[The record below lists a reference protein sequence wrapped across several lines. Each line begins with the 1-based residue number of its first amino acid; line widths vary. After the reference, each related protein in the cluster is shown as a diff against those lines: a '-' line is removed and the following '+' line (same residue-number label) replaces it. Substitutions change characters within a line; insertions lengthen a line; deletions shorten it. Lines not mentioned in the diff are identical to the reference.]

1 MNKINKVKAFRE
13 AIGLTQK
20 DLARILD
27 ISVDSYSRKE
37 RGVSDFRKNEM
48 IEITAIFKNNG
59 IDENLQDIFFNL

>member
-59 IDENLQDIFFNL
+59 VDENLQDIFF

>member
-48 IEITAIFKNNG
+48 IEIAAIFKNNG
-59 IDENLQDIFFNL
+59 IDENLQDIFF

>member
-59 IDENLQDIFFNL
+59 IDENLQDIFF

>member
-59 IDENLQDIFFNL
+59 IDENIQDIFFNL

>member
-1 MNKINKVKAFRE
+1 MNKINKVKAFRA

-59 IDENLQDIFFNL
+59 IDENLQDIFF

>member
-1 MNKINKVKAFRE
+1 MNKINKVKALRE

-59 IDENLQDIFFNL
+59 IDENLQDIFF

>member
-1 MNKINKVKAFRE
+1 MNKINKVKAFRA

-59 IDENLQDIFFNL
+59 IDESLQDIFF

>member
-59 IDENLQDIFFNL
+59 VDENLQDIFFNL